1 MMSTH
6 PHTSADRH
14 TFARSLRIRA
24 ALCAALAV
32 GVLIGSGCA
41 ASTPDPVARAQAQLD
56 ASQKAL
62 DEAKKSAAAASAT
75 FCSAS
80 SDYITALDRYGD
92 ILVDS
97 APTVGDVRAGG
108 KELAQPRDETMKA
121 ASAAVD
127 AQQAVVQAE
136 QELAAAQTALATA
149 QAQAA
154 GKTPPPPSAAPTP
167 SPSVP
172 AASADRVKQAEQDFS
187 DTQAGITDQT
197 PLRQAAEQFNA
208 AAVALEM
215 SWLQLFADTGCLTDA
230 QQKQAAETVSDYTR
244 TLQQALTDLGHY
256 KGKVDGVY
264 GPQTVEAV
272 QSLQKAH
279 GLPETGTVD
288 RATALAIQAD
298 LAAKSGSTSL
308 QDGAA
313 TAAVQQTLKLAGY
326 WDGPVDGVWTDDLTA
341 ALKKFQTDLGVPA
354 TGAVDAATVAAFQQ
368 ALEDAK
374 AQPTPTKTVTVT
386 ATPTAT
392 AKPSATD
399 TTRKAD
405 PTASTTR

>member
-1 MMSTH
+1 MSTTQRI
-6 PHTSADRH
+6 PATLGRSGRGTLPQRALIAATAAFCTMLAAGCSAS
-14 TFARSLRIRA
+14 A
-24 ALCAALAV
+24 
-32 GVLIGSGCA
+32 
-41 ASTPDPVARAQAQLD
+41 PDPVAKAQAQVE

-62 DEAKKSAAAASAT
+62 DDAKTSATAASAT

-108 KELAQPRDETMKA
+108 KDLAQPRDDTMKA
-121 ASAAVD
+121 ATASVD
-127 AQQAVVQAE
+127 AQQSVVKAE
-136 QELAAAQTALATA
+136 QDLADAQTALAAA

-154 GKTPPPPSAAPTP
+154 SKTPPPPSAAPTP

-172 AASADRVKQAEQDFS
+172 PASVDRVKQAEQDFS

-215 SWLQLFADTGCLTDA
+215 SWLRLFADTGCLTDA
-230 QQKQAAETVSDYTR
+230 QQKQAGDTVSDYTK

-264 GPQTVEAV
+264 GPQTVDAV

-308 QDGAA
+308 KDGAA

-326 WDGPVDGVWTDDLTA
+326 WDGPVDGVWTDDLTS

-354 TGAVDAATVAAFQQ
+354 TGAVDAATIAAFQE
-368 ALEDAK
+368 ALEDA
-374 AQPTPTKTVTVT
+374 QTRPTPTKTVTVT
-386 ATPTAT
+386 ATTKPTAT
-392 AKPSATD
+392 VTTTTKALPTTSAT
-399 TTRKAD
+399 
-405 PTASTTR
+405 P